1 MAYEPLE
8 ILLSRCGG
16 SIYKLVRIAATR
28 AGELAD
34 NQPALIENTSSLK
47 LTTIAL
53 KEILAGKVTLK
64 GVPKPGSSK
73 SKKES
78 SSAANN
84 N

>member
-8 ILLSRCGG
+8 ILLSRCGN
-16 SIYKLVRIAATR
+16 SIYKLVRIAANR

-34 NQPALIENTSSLK
+34 NQPALIPNTSSYK

-53 KEILAGKVTLK
+53 KEILAGKVMLK
-64 GVPKPGSSK
+64 GEKPVSSK
-73 SKKES
+73 NKKES
-78 SSAANN
+78 AAAANN